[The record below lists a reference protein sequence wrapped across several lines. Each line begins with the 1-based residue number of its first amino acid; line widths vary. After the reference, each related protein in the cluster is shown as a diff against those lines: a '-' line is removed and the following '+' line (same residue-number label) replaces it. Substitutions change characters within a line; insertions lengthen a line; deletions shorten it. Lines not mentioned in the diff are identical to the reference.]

1 MKASTMNNSI
11 CVESV
16 HDTPRRDQA
25 MRYLKAACGL
35 VCFLILASNIWSM
48 SHWTEARGVNDD
60 FCYLRQAHL
69 FQKLGLGGL
78 DTRVAGDEDRYLS
91 SKMKELNLIRW
102 TDPTVPPCHNFMP
115 TTKRLVIQYPP
126 GTGFLM
132 ALFPEGH
139 QLIPLF
145 ALATVVIFGFGLL
158 AITYAS
164 TTSSILLAAA
174 FADVA
179 VYMMINPAKASYSM
193 APTMVVCALAG
204 FLTARLFVK
213 TPQRHRI
220 FVTMLIGFLLGVAV
234 DFRVANLFL
243 SAGYFLFFLFAFLRA
258 RNLETFAEGGLF
270 GVAFLVGIAPTLIAN
285 AINAGSPF
293 ATTYSESEAKTMDL
307 DASVIWAYVTDLQF
321 LLLLLAGGWVAWIL
335 RWHRESG
342 IRLLA
347 PVTAGNLVVNM
358 AFFMIHPAYTP
369 YYTIPIAALSLWSL
383 LFASLMQPTEAVDDG
398 VVGQAAI

>member
-1 MKASTMNNSI
+1 MKASTTDNSI
-11 CVESV
+11 CAESV
-16 HDTPRRDQA
+16 HETPPRDQA

-35 VCFLILASNIWSM
+35 MCFLILASNIWSI
-48 SHWTEARGVNDD
+48 SGWSEARGVNDD

-78 DTRVAGDEDRYLS
+78 DTRVAGDEDHYLS
-91 SKMKELNLIRW
+91 SKMKELNLIDWR
-102 TDPTVPPCHNFMP
+102 DPTVPPCHNFMP
-115 TTKRLVIQYPP
+115 MTKKLVIQYPP
-126 GTGFLM
+126 GTGLLM

-139 QLIPLF
+139 QVIPLF
-145 ALATVVIFGFGLL
+145 ALATIAIFGFGLL
-158 AITYAS
+158 AIAYAS
-164 TTSSILLAAA
+164 TTPSILSAAV

-179 VYMMINPAKASYSM
+179 VYMMINPTKSSYSM

-213 TPQRHRI
+213 TPQRRRI
-220 FVTMLIGFLLGVAV
+220 FVSMLIGFLLGLAV

-258 RNLETFAEGGLF
+258 RNWETFAEGGLF

-293 ATTYSESEAKTMDL
+293 ATTYSASEAKTMNL
-307 DASVIWAYVTDLQF
+307 DAGVIWAYVTDIQF
-321 LLLLLAGGWVAWIL
+321 LLLLLAGGWIAWIL
-335 RWHRESG
+335 RWRRRSG
-342 IRLLA
+342 IGSLA
-347 PVTAGNLVVNM
+347 LVTAVNLVVNM
-358 AFFMIHPAYTP
+358 AFFTIHPAYTQ

-383 LFASLMQPTEAVDDG
+383 LFASLMQPTEAVDG
-398 VVGQAAI
+398 VVMREAKA